1 MSGLQAVAVALNSVM
16 AEDSSF
22 VAFLRSDGSV
32 SVYRK
37 PTEGRCALGALLGV
51 GRWEN
56 GTILG
61 SNINCGIL
69 VRLEG
74 SLRAQTG
81 AK

>member
-1 MSGLQAVAVALNSVM
+1 MSALAATAKALNSVM
-16 AEDSSF
+16 AETDTF
-22 VAFLRSDGSV
+22 VAFLRSDGTV

-37 PTEGRCALGALLGV
+37 PWESHGVLGACLGV

-56 GTILG
+56 GIIVG

-69 VRLEG
+69 VRLER

-81 AK
+81 VE